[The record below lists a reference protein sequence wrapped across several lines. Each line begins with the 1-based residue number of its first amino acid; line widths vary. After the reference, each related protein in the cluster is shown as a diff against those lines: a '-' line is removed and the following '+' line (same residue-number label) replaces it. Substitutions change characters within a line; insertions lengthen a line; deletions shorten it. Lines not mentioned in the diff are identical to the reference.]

1 MRAWK
6 TFVTLGLVGWCS
18 LVLVACS
25 QKKEIAAKEDVK
37 IGILQYMEH
46 DALDTSW
53 KGFFAALKDAG
64 YEEGKNLSIDY
75 KNAQGDQASLQTMTE

>member
-46 DALDTSW
+46 DALDTS
-53 KGFFAALKDAG
+53 
-64 YEEGKNLSIDY
+64 
-75 KNAQGDQASLQTMTE
+75 